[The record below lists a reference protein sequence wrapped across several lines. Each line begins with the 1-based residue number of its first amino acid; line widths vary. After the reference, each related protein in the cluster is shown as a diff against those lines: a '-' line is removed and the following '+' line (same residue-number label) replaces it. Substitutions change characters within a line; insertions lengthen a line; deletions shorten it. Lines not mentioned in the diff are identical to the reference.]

1 MKPPVKARACALNI
15 VEGSYSCH
23 LALWD
28 AYDLHIFLS
37 ISAHEQME
45 RILQRNGEAHAAVSR
60 ERWVPLEEQYFSAY
74 RIEKR
79 CALRIGTGEQ

>member
-45 RILQRNGEAHAAVSR
+45 RILLRNGETQATVFS

-74 RIEKR
+74 RIEER
-79 CALRIGTGEQ
+79 CDLRIVTD